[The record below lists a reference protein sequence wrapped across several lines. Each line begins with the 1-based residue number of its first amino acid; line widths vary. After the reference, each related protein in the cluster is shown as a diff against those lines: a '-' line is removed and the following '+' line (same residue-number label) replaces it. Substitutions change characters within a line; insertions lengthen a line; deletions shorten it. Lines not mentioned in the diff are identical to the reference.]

1 MKPHEL
7 KPARG
12 SHKRRTRVGRGEGS
26 GKGKTAGRGTK
37 GTKARGEVHPFF
49 EGGQMPLIRRVPKL
63 KGFTPPNRKTYG
75 AVNVGE
81 LEELD
86 ATELGPE
93 ELRAAGLVRKRDKL
107 VKVLGQGD
115 VSKKLTV
122 RAHAFSEAARSK
134 IEGAGGTVEVISLAP
149 QNPKPRKKKANGK

>member
-12 SHKRRTRVGRGEGS
+12 AKTRRTRVGRGDGS

-37 GTKARGEVHPFF
+37 GTKARGEVHMFF

-63 KGFTPPNRKTYG
+63 KGFTPPNRKVYG

-81 LEELD
+81 LAD
-86 ATELGPE
+86 LGSEIGPD

-107 VKVLGQGD
+107 VKVLGNGEI
-115 VSKKLTV
+115 SKKVTV
-122 RAHAFSEAARSK
+122 RAHAFSDAARSK

-149 QNPKPRKKKANGK
+149 PPRKKK

>member
-12 SHKRRTRVGRGEGS
+12 AKTRRTRVGRGDGS

-37 GTKARGEVHPFF
+37 GTKARGEVHMFF

-63 KGFTPPNRKTYG
+63 KGFTPPNRSIYG

-81 LEELD
+81 LGD
-86 ATELGPE
+86 LGSEVGPK

-107 VKVLGQGD
+107 VKVLGNGD
-115 VSKKLTV
+115 ISKKVTV
-122 RAHAFSEAARSK
+122 RAHAFSDAAKSK
-134 IEGAGGTVEVISLAP
+134 IEGAGGTAEVISLAP
-149 QNPKPRKKKANGK
+149 PPRKKK